1 MMLMGKEGDALTWRS
16 LTKCSPDFGTALD
29 YSTVF
34 RILNGKREL
43 YSLRA

>member
-1 MMLMGKEGDALTWRS
+1 LRKEGMPYRAIADQVSA
-16 LTKCSPDFGTALD
+16 DFGMALD

-43 YSLRA
+43 DGIAAG